1 MTDTQAEQPDELE
14 QQIAAEINKDS
25 APLETETEEAPKT
38 TEAVSD
44 GEQAEEP
51 DSGFVET
58 DKDKVQAR
66 FNRLTWEREEARRE
80 AERYKQQLAERE
92 NAKPVETA
100 KGEAPK
106 LADFKEEDF
115 DYDSDRRYEAY
126 AKAVAQFEADNR
138 FSSYLTEQQQRQAE
152 QERQAHQDSL
162 TRKYLSEVE
171 KYADKNPSYYDDVYK
186 MPVLQQETLDVMRD
200 AGAKVVHYI
209 AKNAEIANELAKLSP
224 YQAAMKIGAI
234 SERLSTMTK
243 TKPTTKAPEPVDT
256 ISGSGKQTKDLSEL
270 SMEEIMKL

>member
-1 MTDTQAEQPDELE
+1 MTDTQAEMPDELE

-25 APLETETEEAPKT
+25 APLETETEEAPET

-44 GEQAEEP
+44 GEQAEES

-92 NAKPVETA
+92 NAKPVEAA
-100 KGEAPK
+100 KSEAPK

-171 KYADKNPSYYDDVYK
+171 KYAEKNPSYYDDVYK

-243 TKPTTKAPEPVDT
+243 TKPTTRAPEPVDT